1 MGVAVRG
8 LARAG
13 RRLAWAA
20 LVVVVVTTLSFFVI
34 EVVPG
39 DPARMLLGPQASA
52 EDVAR
57 ARDIYG
63 LDRPVWERYAR
74 FWGRLVHTG
83 PRVIDPKKDR
93 EHRSCGAVALGV
105 HVDLGFSFHWRKP
118 VVDLLAAKMP
128 RSLQLGFAAFVV
140 QAVMGIGLGL
150 FAASRRADRA
160 GRGDARGDGAG
171 VERAGVSRGAAV
183 AIRARLP
190 AAGAAVRRVRAYAE
204 ERLPVGGAACHH
216 ARCSASRC
224 TRGSRATRWA
234 TAPSRRFPADGAGE
248 GASRARVLFVHALRA
263 AAVPIVTIAARDLGT
278 MVGGAIVTEKMF
290 RWPGVG

>member
-1 MGVAVRG
+1 MTLRD
-8 LARAG
+8 ARAAG
-13 RRLAWAA
+13 A
-20 LVVVVVTTLSFFVI
+20 
-34 EVVPG
+34 G
-39 DPARMLLGPQASA
+39 
-52 EDVAR
+52 EDKR

-140 QAVMGIGLGL
+140 QAVLGIGLGL
-150 FAASRRADRA
+150 FAASRRGSRWDEATLGVTALGWSAPVFLVGLLLQYVLAYRLRVLPYDGF
-160 GRGDARGDGAG
+160 GRTPEEQLRS
-171 VERAGVSRGAAV
+171 VV
-183 AIRARLP
+183 LP
-190 AAGAAVRRVRAYAE
+190 AITLGARHRAVR
-204 ERLPVGGAACHH
+204 AAH
-216 ARCSASRC
+216 AR
-224 TRGSRATRWA
+224 RGGHGARADFQR
-234 TAPSRRFPADGAGE
+234 TARAK

-263 AAVPIVTIAARDLGT
+263 AAVPIVTIAALDLGT